1 MAYDTTMLDLV
12 NTVTRYARGEAEVLA
27 MVTFLVNS
35 GAVRLCGNF
44 QGMRFEPT
52 LCAVPSREGG
62 AP

>member
-12 NTVTRYARGEAEVLA
+12 NAVTECAHSEAEVVA
-27 MVTFLVNS
+27 TVVFLVNS

-44 QGMRFEPT
+44 KGMRFEPA

-62 AP
+62 VP